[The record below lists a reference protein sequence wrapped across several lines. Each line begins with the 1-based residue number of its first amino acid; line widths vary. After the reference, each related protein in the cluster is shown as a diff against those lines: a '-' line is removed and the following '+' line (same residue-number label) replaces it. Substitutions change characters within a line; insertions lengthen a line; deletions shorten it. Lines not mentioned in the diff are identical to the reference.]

1 MVDRPT
7 FLALIVKLA
16 TDSRVVPKRFIPA
29 IPTAAFE
36 LEGMTPGPP
45 NQLGPFGNKD
55 RVNRFYVA
63 ESHAAIFMFIFY

>member
-7 FLALIVKLA
+7 FFALIVKLA
-16 TDSRVVPKRFIPA
+16 ADFRIVPKRFIPA

-36 LEGMTPGPP
+36 FEGMTPDPP

-55 RVNRFYVA
+55 RVNRFYVP
-63 ESHAAIFMFIFY
+63 ESHIKLFYTII